1 MQPIT
6 QAEFARLKGVSQTAV
21 KKAIDTGRL
30 SESLVHGMGK
40 KARLNPI
47 LAAQEWEK
55 NTDHSRRT
63 VGEDIRPPK
72 ESLEK
77 IFEKA
82 DEEAKQDRV
91 NSPLNSSRAVREAYM
106 ARLAKLAY
114 EEKSGKLIDAEEV
127 KSAGFKLGRTIREG
141 LLNIPDR
148 LSSELAGVTD
158 PAKIHIMLTQE
169 ITKALEVLS
178 RAE

>member
-1 MQPIT
+1 MTPVSF
-6 QAEFARLKGVSQTAV
+6 AEFARLKGVSPTAV

-30 SESLVHGMGK
+30 VNSLVYGLGK
-40 KARLNPI
+40 KAKLDPVI
-47 LAAQEWEK
+47 AAQEWEK

-72 ESLEK
+72 ENLEK

-82 DEEAKQDRV
+82 DEEAKQERV
-91 NSPLNSSRAVREAYM
+91 SSPLNGSRAVREAYM
-106 ARLAKLAY
+106 ARLAKISY
-114 EEKSGKLIDAEEV
+114 EQKIGKLIDAEEV